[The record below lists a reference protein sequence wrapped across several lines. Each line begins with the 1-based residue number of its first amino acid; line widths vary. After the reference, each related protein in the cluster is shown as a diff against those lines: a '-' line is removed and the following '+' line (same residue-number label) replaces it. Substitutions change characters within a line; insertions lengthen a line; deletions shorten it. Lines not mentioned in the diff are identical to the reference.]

1 MTRIA
6 LVAFDDFTDIDIH
19 LAWDLLN
26 RVDVPDWR
34 VEIVGSASTHRSVSG
49 VEIAT
54 HAGLDSCRHAD
65 AVLFGSGKGSRKCI
79 ASREFLDAFSLDP
92 ARQLIGSQCS
102 GALILASLGLLEGGP
117 ATTHTLARAELEAL
131 GVSVVDAP
139 LVVRGNVATAGG
151 CLASVY
157 LASWVVERLAGR
169 EQREK
174 VLRAVAPVGEEAD
187 LLGSVERILA
197 SSHCA
202 PAEESS

>member
-26 RVDVPDWR
+26 RVDLPDWS
-34 VEIVGSASTHRSVSG
+34 VEIVGSAPTHRSVTG
-49 VEIAT
+49 IEIAT
-54 HAGLDSCRHAD
+54 HAGLDSCRNAD

-79 ASREFLDAFSLDP
+79 ASRAFLDAFALDP
-92 ARQLIGSQCS
+92 AHQLIGSQCS

-117 ATTHTLARAELEAL
+117 ATTHTKVRAELEAL

-139 LVVRGNVATAGG
+139 LVVHGNVATAGG

-169 EQREK
+169 EQRESI
-174 VLRAVAPVGEEAD
+174 LRAIAPVGEEAD
-187 LLGSVERILA
+187 LLGSVERVLS

-202 PAEESS
+202 PA